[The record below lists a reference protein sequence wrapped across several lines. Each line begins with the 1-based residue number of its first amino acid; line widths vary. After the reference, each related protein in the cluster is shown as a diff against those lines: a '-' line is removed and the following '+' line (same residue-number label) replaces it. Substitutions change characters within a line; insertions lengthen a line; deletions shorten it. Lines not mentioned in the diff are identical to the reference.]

1 MYFNLLS
8 FIMDEIYAKRDTM
21 NRRDLLWALSLYGT
35 AIGAG
40 VLFLPIKMGSGGLI
54 PLVMMLILAFP
65 VIFLSHR
72 ALCRFVLSS
81 SASSD
86 DITIVAQKY
95 FGNIGGMVITILY
108 FCAIFPVLLIYAVGI
123 TNTLDSFIVHQM
135 HMSAPNRLFL
145 SFVLVGILIFIVS
158 FGQEVIVKVMSV
170 LVVPFIIVLML
181 IALCLIPEWNMDLF
195 TNVDFS
201 LGRDIKSLWLLLPVM
216 VFAFN
221 HSCIISSLAVY
232 AKEKY
237 SNNADAKSS
246 KIIATSNIL
255 MIATV
260 MFFVFSFMMCL
271 TPSDFK
277 LAQTE
282 NISILSLLANIADRF
297 DNPIFKLIAPIMVY
311 VAPAIAFV
319 AMWKAFFGHYLGA
332 QEGFNQILFKLSSHK
347 ISPKVAKKTTITLTF
362 IIAWIA
368 SYMNPQILGMI
379 DKFVGPVLAIILF
392 IIPLIAIY
400 SFDELK
406 KYKKPLQ
413 NLFILVF
420 GLLTISAAIYSII
433 YN

>member
-1 MYFNLLS
+1 MS
-8 FIMDEIYAKRDTM
+8 
-21 NRRDLLWALSLYGT
+21 RRDLLWALSLYGT

-54 PLVMMLILAFP
+54 PLVMMVILAFP

-81 SASSD
+81 DVGSD
-86 DITIVAQKY
+86 DITVVAQKY
-95 FGNIGGMVITILY
+95 FGSIGGMIITILY
-108 FCAIFPVLLIYAVGI
+108 FFAIFPVLLIYTVGI
-123 TNTLDSFIVHQM
+123 TNTLDSFVVHQM
-135 HMSAPNRLFL
+135 HMNSPNRLLL
-145 SFVLVGILIFIVS
+145 SFILVAILIFIVS

-170 LVVPFIIVLML
+170 LVVPFIIVLMM
-181 IALCLIPEWNMDLF
+181 IALSLIPEWNTDLF
-195 TNVDFS
+195 KNVNFS
-201 LGRDIKSLWLLLPVM
+201 WSQDIKSLWLLLPVM

-232 AKEKY
+232 SKEKY
-237 SNNADAKSS
+237 GNNADAKSS
-246 KIIATSNIL
+246 KIIATSNVL
-255 MIATV
+255 MIVTV

-271 TPSDFK
+271 SLDDFRV
-277 LAQTE
+277 AQKE
-282 NISILSLLANIADRF
+282 NISILSLVANIADRF
-297 DNPIFKLIAPIMVY
+297 DNPIFKVIAPVLVY
-311 VAPAIAFV
+311 VAPMIAFV
-319 AMWKAFFGHYLGA
+319 AMWKAFIGHYLGA
-332 QEGFNQILFKLSSHK
+332 QEGFNQILFKISNHK
-347 ISPKVAKKTTITLTF
+347 ISPSIAKKITISLTF
-362 IIAWIA
+362 IIAWFA

-379 DKFVGPVLAIILF
+379 DKFVGPILAIILF

-413 NLFILVF
+413 NLFILIF